1 MKKLII
7 VLGLLAS
14 TGCAGLYSDSVIH
27 RQPGFQSQSWSYFE
41 YPGNGQELAEFVAN
55 TDIYQN
61 CINEKKHALAIYQ
74 EGIMGDLTVMCE
86 NIK

>member
-27 RQPGFQSQSWSYFE
+27 RQDGFQSQSWSYFK
-41 YPGNGQELAEFVAN
+41 YPGNGLELAEFVAN
-55 TDIYQN
+55 TDIYKE
-61 CINEKKHALAIYQ
+61 CINERKHALAIHQ
-74 EGIMGDLTVMCE
+74 EGLMGDLTVICE
-86 NIK
+86 DMK